1 MQVRVTFTRVEVK
14 KDGDWI
20 GAGDWYFPAEID
32 GARVGRS
39 RDIFSAR
46 ENDDINL
53 PAADWH
59 GIVDVRGK
67 DEFDIEFQVMDQDP
81 ISDDDMGT
89 VTHTIRRPY
98 RQGNFSGRTRNF
110 VVHWTVE
117 LEVAGG
123 YGPHPAGTVFATRRN
138 PGAGDV
144 TYETVAGVR
153 QRARMEIH
161 PVRPNPPDANLPPRP
176 PVPAGV
182 TVVRN
187 GGAVAVTDAS
197 DLNIVPNPSVL
208 PILTSPALAGPPPP
222 NRPTATAQNTPTIE
236 SSYYW
241 PDTLNFTDNDARLEW
256 EIDPAANAAFLGGNH
271 GRKVQIYGRAEGDVL
286 LRMRFLGELFAEY
299 RPTVKEIK
307 NIPFRANILNGP
319 NAASQPTARP
329 EDVARH
335 IDVANR
341 FLYQVGLQLV
351 PDTDVART
359 NSATATAHAGIFRIR
374 VSANRTRNVHGN
386 YPTTSRLNCRDHVL
400 NIQYVHSLQAPAGW
414 VIFGRATDF
423 PDNGNGAS
431 IDDSDTP
438 TPSWYRPAG
447 NGCGVDPDVAPGG
460 NVTMNLLATH
470 QRASHP
476 NLFAF
481 LITNGNGDA
490 TDAARDAMY
499 GNVIT
504 HELGH
509 VLNLRH
515 RAGAG
520 PDGLGHPPRE
530 NIMCQ
535 GEPPGVRQDLDRL
548 QAEAVRGSPLVP

>member
-32 GARVGRS
+32 GASVGRS

-67 DEFDIEFQVMDQDP
+67 DEFDIEFQVMDKDP
-81 ISDDDMGT
+81 IRDDDMGT
-89 VTHTIRRPY
+89 VALPIQRPY
-98 RQGNFSGRTRNF
+98 AEGDFHEEAQNF

-117 LEVAGG
+117 LEVAGSF
-123 YGPHPAGTVFATRRN
+123 GPHPAGTVFATRRN

-153 QRARMEIH
+153 QNARMEIH
-161 PVRPNPPDANLPPRP
+161 PVRPTSSDLNMPMRP
-176 PVPAGV
+176 PMPVGT

-187 GGAVAVTDAS
+187 GNGVAVTDAS
-197 DLNIVPNPSVL
+197 DLNVIPNPSVIPVL
-208 PILTSPALAGPPPP
+208 SSPALVGPPPQNQP
-222 NRPTATAQNTPTIE
+222 VATAQNAPKIE
-236 SSYYW
+236 FTYYW
-241 PDTLNFTDNDARLEW
+241 PDSLNFTDNDSRLTW
-256 EIDPAANAAFLGGNH
+256 EADPAASAAFLGGNQ
-271 GRKVQIYGRAEGDVL
+271 GSKVQVYGRAEGDLL
-286 LRMRFLGELFAEY
+286 LRMRFQGEIFAEL

-307 NIPFRANILNGP
+307 NIPFRASILNGP

-329 EDVARH
+329 EDVVRH

-351 PDTDVART
+351 PDTDATRT
-359 NSATATAHAGIFRIR
+359 HGATATAHAGIFRIR
-374 VSANRTRNVHGN
+374 VSANRTRNVGGAH
-386 YPTTSRLNCRDHVL
+386 PTASRLNYRHDIL
-400 NIQYVHSLQAPAGW
+400 NIQYIRSIHMPGW
-414 VIFGRATDF
+414 LVFGLTTDF
-423 PDNGNGAS
+423 PDNSNGAS
-431 IDDSDTP
+431 IDDDDTP
-438 TPSWYRPAG
+438 TPSWYQPPG
-447 NGCGVDPDVAPGG
+447 NGCGVDPDGPPGG
-460 NVTMNLLATH
+460 PVSMVLFPKH
-470 QRASHP
+470 QRAGHP

-481 LITNGNGDA
+481 LITNDNGDA
-490 TDAARDAMY
+490 TDPARDPFY
-499 GNVIT
+499 GKVIV

-515 RAGAG
+515 RVGPG

-535 GEPPGVRQDLDRL
+535 GQPPGVSQDFDRL